1 VSWLLGLCD
10 FVNRVQYLKAAARCR
25 SLDGRTLGQE
35 LLAIKKNGKAS
46 EKGVTSTQSAIP
58 GAASVAEG
66 LSRWVRQCLT
76 SYRFRASLSSHRAR
90 RSACLGGS
98 VGGTD
103 SRDGVTELLVRWN
116 DGDLAARDAL
126 IPLVYDELR
135 RVAKK
140 NLAGQRSDHTLQAT
154 ALVHEAYLR
163 LVNRKAAN
171 WQGRVHFFALAAQMM
186 RQILV
191 DHARMRN
198 AAKRGGGASTLLFE
212 DAAAAGEGVNLDLI
226 GLDKAMKR
234 LASLDARQSQIVELR
249 FFGGLSIEEAARVVD
264 VSPATAKR
272 EWATARVWLHH
283 AMESDAGA

>member
-1 VSWLLGLCD
+1 MGE
-10 FVNRVQYLKAAARCR
+10 
-25 SLDGRTLGQE
+25 T
-35 LLAIKKNGKAS
+35 
-46 EKGVTSTQSAIP
+46 P
-58 GAASVAEG
+58 
-66 LSRWVRQCLT
+66 
-76 SYRFRASLSSHRAR
+76 
-90 RSACLGGS
+90 
-98 VGGTD
+98 
-103 SRDGVTELLVRWN
+103 SRDGVTELLSRWN
-116 DGDLAARDAL
+116 DGDIAARDAL

-171 WQGRVHFFALAAQMM
+171 WQGRTHFFALAAQMM

-191 DHARMRN
+191 DHARMHN
-198 AAKRGGGASTLLFE
+198 AEKRGGGALTLVLE
-212 DAAAAGEGVNLDLI
+212 DDVAGKPEMNLDLI
-226 GLDKAMKR
+226 GLDRAMKQ

-264 VSPATAKR
+264 ISPATAKR

-283 AMESDAGA
+283 AMETGAGE

>member
-1 VSWLLGLCD
+1 M
-10 FVNRVQYLKAAARCR
+10 
-25 SLDGRTLGQE
+25 
-35 LLAIKKNGKAS
+35 
-46 EKGVTSTQSAIP
+46 
-58 GAASVAEG
+58 
-66 LSRWVRQCLT
+66 
-76 SYRFRASLSSHRAR
+76 
-90 RSACLGGS
+90 ACLGDS
-98 VGGTD
+98 VGETP
-103 SRDGVTELLVRWN
+103 SRDGVTELLSRWN
-116 DGDLAARDAL
+116 DGDMAARDAL

-171 WQGRVHFFALAAQMM
+171 WQGRTHFFALAAQMM

-191 DHARMRN
+191 DHARMHN
-198 AAKRGGGASTLLFE
+198 AEKRGGGALTLVLE
-212 DAAAAGEGVNLDLI
+212 DDVAGKPEMNLDLI
-226 GLDKAMKR
+226 GLDRAMKQ

-264 VSPATAKR
+264 ISPATAKR

-283 AMESDAGA
+283 AMETGVAE

>member
-1 VSWLLGLCD
+1 MGE
-10 FVNRVQYLKAAARCR
+10 
-25 SLDGRTLGQE
+25 T
-35 LLAIKKNGKAS
+35 
-46 EKGVTSTQSAIP
+46 P
-58 GAASVAEG
+58 
-66 LSRWVRQCLT
+66 
-76 SYRFRASLSSHRAR
+76 
-90 RSACLGGS
+90 
-98 VGGTD
+98 
-103 SRDGVTELLVRWN
+103 SRDGVTELLSRWN
-116 DGDLAARDAL
+116 DGDIAARDAL

-171 WQGRVHFFALAAQMM
+171 WQGRTHFFALAAQMM

-198 AAKRGGGASTLLFE
+198 AGKRGGGALTLVLE
-212 DAAAAGEGVNLDLI
+212 DDVAGKPEMNLDLI
-226 GLDKAMKR
+226 GLDRAMKQ

-264 VSPATAKR
+264 ISPATAKR

-283 AMESDAGA
+283 AMETGAGE

>member
-1 VSWLLGLCD
+1 
-10 FVNRVQYLKAAARCR
+10 
-25 SLDGRTLGQE
+25 
-35 LLAIKKNGKAS
+35 
-46 EKGVTSTQSAIP
+46 
-58 GAASVAEG
+58 
-66 LSRWVRQCLT
+66 
-76 SYRFRASLSSHRAR
+76 
-90 RSACLGGS
+90 
-98 VGGTD
+98 VGETH
-103 SRDGVTELLVRWN
+103 SRDGVTELLSRWN
-116 DGDLAARDAL
+116 DGDVAARDAL

-171 WQGRVHFFALAAQMM
+171 WQGRTHFFALAAQMM

-198 AAKRGGGASTLLFE
+198 AGKRGGGALTLVLE
-212 DAAAAGEGVNLDLI
+212 DDVAGKPEMNLDLI
-226 GLDKAMKR
+226 GLDRAMKQ

-264 VSPATAKR
+264 ISPATAKR

-283 AMESDAGA
+283 AIETGAGE

>member
-1 VSWLLGLCD
+1 
-10 FVNRVQYLKAAARCR
+10 
-25 SLDGRTLGQE
+25 
-35 LLAIKKNGKAS
+35 
-46 EKGVTSTQSAIP
+46 
-58 GAASVAEG
+58 
-66 LSRWVRQCLT
+66 
-76 SYRFRASLSSHRAR
+76 
-90 RSACLGGS
+90 
-98 VGGTD
+98 VGETP
-103 SRDGVTELLVRWN
+103 SRDGVTELLSRWN
-116 DGDLAARDAL
+116 DGDIAARDAL

-171 WQGRVHFFALAAQMM
+171 WQGRTHFFALAAQMM

-198 AAKRGGGASTLLFE
+198 AGKRGGGALTLVLE
-212 DAAAAGEGVNLDLI
+212 DDVAGKPEMNLDLI
-226 GLDKAMKR
+226 GLDRAMKQ

-264 VSPATAKR
+264 ISPATAKR

-283 AMESDAGA
+283 AMETGAGE